1 MSAALAADDEAQALP
16 LLPRD
21 VDAMLGIGT
30 AHQALPVHVPARS
43 LEAGAEAATL
53 TEPEASPGRA
63 APSSSQAGLFQG
75 SVSCARMSSRDG
87 AHLGLH
93 LGYTGFFTVI
103 KEDVQRREYTVL
115 LRDRSGN
122 DIGTSAWRFHE
133 SPAAA
138 ETRGKGGERSR
149 LTESRRGWF
158 PKSHCQ
164 EHPALPVDLARKA
177 AKSFDGSDYGSDY
190 LNFLEGAPIL
200 RVDHQEETELWAF
213 GVLLDHAA
221 EGKRPV
227 SGWFPASYWG
237 DLAECSS
244 GVLQASRDFD
254 AREYGS
260 AYLSFCHGDVLVPMR
275 HSEADGAWSFGALLL
290 DTESLIF
297 SRAAPA
303 SSSTAK
309 HALPSEPQER
319 PATRPLDSLPGEPQ
333 DPIGHPGKAVE
344 AFAPQGSLLTAALGA
359 ALHATPARIGIDVG
373 GVLKKYLDD
382 APGRPWEFRRD
393 AEVPGA
399 MRALG
404 RCVRHFGAANVFTLS
419 KCSGVMRHKTRT
431 WLVQTMDVCGLQIG
445 MRMENLLY
453 SRERSGHKGKGE
465 VAEPLQLS
473 HFVDDQDE
481 CLWSVYVEGR
491 SQPYV
496 EFHDGRLFHMTRGG
510 DGRRPPWPKRWP
522 AEERP
527 PCVKAVCNW
536 NEVLWHLGLGID

>member
-63 APSSSQAGLFQG
+63 APSPSQAGLFQG

-93 LGYTGFFTVI
+93 LGDTGFFTVI

-138 ETRGKGGERSR
+138 ETRGKGGVLSR

-158 PKSHCQ
+158 PNSYCQ
-164 EHPALPVDLARKA
+164 EHPALPADMARKA

-221 EGKRPV
+221 EGERPV
-227 SGWFPASYWG
+227 SGWFPESYWG

-244 GVLQASRDFD
+244 GALQACRDFD

-260 AYLSFCHGDVLVPMR
+260 G
-275 HSEADGAWSFGALLL
+275 
-290 DTESLIF
+290 
-297 SRAAPA
+297 
-303 SSSTAK
+303 
-309 HALPSEPQER
+309 
-319 PATRPLDSLPGEPQ
+319 
-333 DPIGHPGKAVE
+333 
-344 AFAPQGSLLTAALGA
+344 
-359 ALHATPARIGIDVG
+359 
-373 GVLKKYLDD
+373 
-382 APGRPWEFRRD
+382 
-393 AEVPGA
+393 
-399 MRALG
+399 
-404 RCVRHFGAANVFTLS
+404 
-419 KCSGVMRHKTRT
+419 
-431 WLVQTMDVCGLQIG
+431 
-445 MRMENLLY
+445 
-453 SRERSGHKGKGE
+453 
-465 VAEPLQLS
+465 
-473 HFVDDQDE
+473 
-481 CLWSVYVEGR
+481 
-491 SQPYV
+491 
-496 EFHDGRLFHMTRGG
+496 
-510 DGRRPPWPKRWP
+510 
-522 AEERP
+522 
-527 PCVKAVCNW
+527 
-536 NEVLWHLGLGID
+536 

>member
-53 TEPEASPGRA
+53 TELEASPGRA

-138 ETRGKGGERSR
+138 ETRGKGGELSR

-158 PKSHCQ
+158 LNSHCQ
-164 EHPALPVDLARKA
+164 EHPALPADMARKA

-200 RVDHQEETELWAF
+200 RVDHPEETELWAF
-213 GVLLDHAA
+213 GVLLDQAA
-221 EGKRPV
+221 EGERPV
-227 SGWFPASYWG
+227 SGWFPESYWG

-244 GVLQASRDFD
+244 GALQACSDFD
-254 AREYGS
+254 AQDYGS
-260 AYLSFCHGDVLVPMR
+260 AYLSFRHGDVLVPMR
-275 HSEADGAWSFGALLL
+275 HSEADDAWSFGALLL
-290 DTESLIF
+290 DTES
-297 SRAAPA
+297 PM
-303 SSSTAK
+303 
-309 HALPSEPQER
+309 ALPRNILPQGRLVAGSGGVEDFSDWPDSPVIQER
-319 PATRPLDSLPGEPQ
+319 GRFQDRPPR
-333 DPIGHPGKAVE
+333 
-344 AFAPQGSLLTAALGA
+344 GA
-359 ALHATPARIGIDVG
+359 GII
-373 GVLKKYLDD
+373 
-382 APGRPWEFRRD
+382 AICQ
-393 AEVPGA
+393 
-399 MRALG
+399 MR
-404 RCVRHFGAANVFTLS
+404 S
-419 KCSGVMRHKTRT
+419 K
-431 WLVQTMDVCGLQIG
+431 
-445 MRMENLLY
+445 
-453 SRERSGHKGKGE
+453 
-465 VAEPLQLS
+465 
-473 HFVDDQDE
+473 
-481 CLWSVYVEGR
+481 
-491 SQPYV
+491 PYV
-496 EFHDGRLFHMTRGG
+496 CLCEQ
-510 DGRRPPWPKRWP
+510 K
-522 AEERP
+522 
-527 PCVKAVCNW
+527 K
-536 NEVLWHLGLGID
+536 IK